1 MDRFEL
7 SRLPEMVEA
16 MGSASNE
23 DTRRMSRGGENPSTN
38 AALWPPD
45 VYGLISMVFRVSTF
59 APVMSSW

>member
-1 MDRFEL
+1 
-7 SRLPEMVEA
+7 

-45 VYGLISMVFRVSTF
+45 IYGLISMVFRVSTF
-59 APVMSSW
+59 APVMLSW